1 MWQAVERN
9 RQLECRQSRQ
19 IERHC
24 KAVLL
29 PDRLQEAVD
38 RCLKYRPRHGLHKH
52 IERPLHTPTMYIVHE
67 NIEVTNAGERSN
79 YSILTDAPVYKMEID
94 TGAPTAG
101 RPHVGYIRLRC
112 VEGIHINHL
121 EPANG
126 RRPAPDGDA
135 ATVRPASTSTDDDG
149 DADDDD
155 AAAGEAPAPKLRT
168 YSKHRD
174 SFMMSSAAMRR
185 RREQRSLSVA
195 STGSGG
201 GFNRRSSG
209 APTPSQQ
216 LQSSSSS
223 SAENDYA
230 YLNALNVRKPL
241 SAARGSATAVSQ
253 PSDAL
258 SSTTLPDACFAHM
271 AENSASE
278 SDDEQ
283 DDLSDSD
290 DRRRPKREMH
300 QYLSS
305 KAFLLHF
312 VNVFRDRLAADIG
325 ITPAHLNTATWK
337 GAVISAQPWD
347 IVPALSCPWPNEAF
361 EWMHRQRDIKQNPVT
376 LQRFQWPTPDMVSK
390 VVSFGCLAVPLGYA
404 PRSGALNGRAELE
417 WRLVFPNAERYL
429 EGCLT
434 AAQCKV
440 YVLARALLQTFVEPF
455 VEVAGGGGGLSTEHL
470 RAHLFWQCEHNYAA
484 WPEEYL
490 GEALVRFLN
499 ALLEHIKRQR
509 LPDYFL
515 PRRNLF
521 ENVPERVM
529 VDLHKRIFRI
539 TENPVMYAMIALRN
553 LRWMG
558 DAGGVHLDLK
568 TLYGIMTVDNPLQM
582 VNPNFRKAPDALGM
596 VDGGPE
602 LEEDGCERTVVG
614 GIGNFQKMARSRGK
628 ERRRKTHKV
637 RFMEAERELEEAQA
651 AARRVSQESID
662 VRVSSRT
669 SAVACE
675 KSEKR
680 RTLTFF
686 LFVSRCSSPLSSTW
700 NSCAAFS
707 STSCS
712 SPTICRWR
720 APPPRPRTRRTTWR

>member
-1 MWQAVERN
+1 MWQAVELN
-9 RQLECRQSRQ
+9 RQSECGRSRQ

-38 RCLKYRPRHGLHKH
+38 RRLKYRPRHGRHKLS
-52 IERPLHTPTMYIVHE
+52 ERPLHTPTMYVVHE

-94 TGAPTAG
+94 AGAPAAG

-112 VEGIHINHL
+112 VEGIHINRMDGGGN
-121 EPANG
+121 ATTNG
-126 RRPAPDGDA
+126 RGQHQPTDA
-135 ATVRPASTSTDDDG
+135 DETGRNASTSAEEDEADDDE
-149 DADDDD
+149 DDDD
-155 AAAGEAPAPKLRT
+155 ADNSAPRLRAYT
-168 YSKHRD
+168 KHRD
-174 SFMMSSAAMRR
+174 SIMMSRR
-185 RREQRSLSVA
+185 RREQRSLSVVSA
-195 STGSGG
+195 GSAAGGGGAGGVLNRRHSTGVQTQ
-201 GFNRRSSG
+201 SS
-209 APTPSQQ
+209 Q
-216 LQSSSSS
+216 QSSSTS

-230 YLNALNVRKPL
+230 YLNALNVRRPL
-241 SAARGSATAVSQ
+241 SAARSAGTADEPV
-253 PSDAL
+253 L
-258 SSTTLPDACFAHM
+258 SSTTLPDACFSHQP
-271 AENSASE
+271 EHSATESE
-278 SDDEQ
+278 DDDD
-283 DDLSDSD
+283 DDLET
-290 DRRRPKREMH
+290 DRPARNQMH
-300 QYLSS
+300 LYLSS
-305 KAFLLHF
+305 KSFLQHF
-312 VNVFRDRLAADIG
+312 VNVFRDHLAADLG

-361 EWMHRQRDIKQNPVT
+361 EWMHRRRDIKQNPVT
-376 LQRFQWPTPDMVSK
+376 LQRFQWPTPDMVGK

-404 PRSGALNGRAELE
+404 PRSGAPNGRADLE

-455 VEVAGGGGGLSTEHL
+455 VEPASGGSAGLSAEHL

-553 LRWMG
+553 LRWTDG
-558 DAGGVHLDLK
+558 EEGAAAGGVHLDLK
-568 TLYGIMTVDNPLQM
+568 TLYGIMTVANPLQW
-582 VNPNFRKAPDALGM
+582 VNPNFRGAPDGAEGA
-596 VDGGPE
+596 VDGGLGE
-602 LEEDGCERTVVG
+602 LDEDEPHGAAVG
-614 GIGNFQKMARSRGK
+614 GIGNFQRMARGRGNTG
-628 ERRRKTHKV
+628 RRRRTHKV
-637 RFMEAERELEEAQA
+637 RFMEAERAEEEAALA

-662 VRVSSRT
+662 VRVSD
-669 SAVACE
+669 
-675 KSEKR
+675 
-680 RTLTFF
+680 
-686 LFVSRCSSPLSSTW
+686 
-700 NSCAAFS
+700 
-707 STSCS
+707 
-712 SPTICRWR
+712 
-720 APPPRPRTRRTTWR
+720 